1 MIALMI
7 LFKLLLLV
15 ASFAIMGRLLS
26 LWVGPI
32 QLFGVWVN
40 WHIVLFAATL
50 LLIMLEQSYLKIALN
65 IRAQNDRVSH
75 AAFIDTIEALNVE
88 GYSFQ
93 QPYCE
98 HIKLNFLYSYELCVR
113 GSIFPIGNENQL
125 QYSVYGIIPKG
136 YLSLIPWGL
145 FDRAIWD
152 SFRVA
157 RLNENF
163 EVVFERSYEREDDG
177 GSGLPY

>member
-1 MIALMI
+1 MIALII
-7 LFKLLLLV
+7 LFKLFLFF
-15 ASFAIMGRLLS
+15 AFFAIGGRLLS
-26 LWVGPI
+26 FWLEPI
-32 QLFGVWVN
+32 HIFRVKVDWGV
-40 WHIVLFAATL
+40 A
-50 LLIMLEQSYLKIALN
+50 LILVIFFLIILEQSFMKIVLN
-65 IRAQNDRVSH
+65 IRAENDRATHV
-75 AAFIDTIEALNVE
+75 AFIDKIETLNVE

-98 HIKLNFLYSYELCVR
+98 NIQLNFLYSYELCVR
-113 GSIFPIGNENQL
+113 RSVFSSGNEYQS

-145 FDRAIWD
+145 FDRATWD

-163 EVVFERSYEREDDG
+163 EVVFERSYRQGE
-177 GSGLPY
+177 